1 MNALLTR
8 IVWAATT
15 LSALAVLLGP
25 QPLPIIGGLLLGL
38 VLPGTALTGALLR
51 DRTLTV
57 VERVT
62 LAPALS
68 MAVLVVAGLV
78 IYLCRLPLD
87 RVTWTAATA
96 GVTIAALIAALIPS
110 RSPANSRGVPGSA
123 GPDAGSSGRAASDRG
138 SSGPDSSG
146 PDSSGP
152 DSSGSGSS
160 GSGPSGPGLSGSTSS
175 GLASSGLASSG
186 LASSGA
192 ASSAAAAS
200 GPAGGGAAGDS
211 PRPRVA
217 AAEPTMTEAHTIVM
231 QVVPPTTEER
241 LAAEYKMKRNRLI
254 KQSLPLLLVAAI
266 LGGASWLSFHTS
278 RETYKT
284 TVTALSAEPAGAVA
298 SDGNRT
304 VVVSASGL
312 LDEDAP
318 YKVTVNPVA
327 ASTKASRTITA
338 SAAGTWRETLTIP
351 GDERVTISLY
361 RSGDTTAY
369 RTISISASS

>member
-1 MNALLTR
+1 MNPLLTR

-68 MAVLVVAGLV
+68 MAVLVIAGLV

-110 RSPANSRGVPGSA
+110 RSPAGS
-123 GPDAGSSGRAASDRG
+123 PITPG
-138 SSGPDSSG
+138 SSGPDSAG
-146 PDSSGP
+146 RDSSGP
-152 DSSGSGSS
+152 GSSGRATSGSGSAAS
-160 GSGPSGPGLSGSTSS
+160 E
-175 GLASSGLASSG
+175 LASSGHASSG
-186 LASSGA
+186 HASSGHASSGA
-192 ASSAAAAS
+192 AAAGS
-200 GPAGGGAAGDS
+200 AGGGAAGNS
-211 PRPRVA
+211 PRPRVV

-241 LAAEYKMKRNRLI
+241 LAAEYRVKRNRLI